1 MSSNVPYTP
10 LRSPSPPPPA
20 AASAAA
26 PASQQPSSSSRWLP
40 TFRFV
45 SLWQRRSPAAAAA
58 AAASHPPRRGRQE
71 YISILRL
78 LVISALLF
86 ALIPVLALVA
96 ALVPPPG
103 PAIITG
109 ALASVVFPA
118 AAITLWL
125 AIRRMRAEEERV
137 RLAADQLEM
146 GPGGALLP
154 RYVDVE
160 QLPAYEGPKEDESD
174 SMIPGTTGA

>member
-1 MSSNVPYTP
+1 MSSNVPYAP
-10 LRSPSPPPPA
+10 LQSPSPQPSP
-20 AASAAA
+20 A
-26 PASQQPSSSSRWLP
+26 PASASAPAAPHPPSSGGWLP
-40 TFRFV
+40 TFRFFT
-45 SLWQRRSPAAAAA
+45 LWRRRRSPT
-58 AAASHPPRRGRQE
+58 SSDPPPRRGRQE

-174 SMIPGTTGA
+174 SMLIPRELN

>member
-10 LRSPSPPPPA
+10 LRSPSPQPPA

-40 TFRFV
+40 TFRFA
-45 SLWQRRSPAAAAA
+45 SLWQRRSPPTAG
-58 AAASHPPRRGRQE
+58 AASSQPPRRGRQE

>member
-26 PASQQPSSSSRWLP
+26 PASQQPSSSSRWL
-40 TFRFV
+40 RLA
-45 SLWQRRSPAAAAA
+45 SLWQRRSPTAA